1 MFVPIHRQL
10 MLLFLFSLPKS
21 VAYDVKVKSKAE
33 METMSTK
40 MTSTFS
46 DSQTFTKEMQ
56 QTMTTNNVESVSP
69 TTITADTSATP
80 TEAGTLG
87 GKDNAVS
94 NDDTTKPIPDEI
106 NVGVIVAAVLV
117 PLLVIAAVVGGF
129 VWYRTQKETKLEKHV
144 TEMVNPVHTGTMQKT
159 PVQQTEWH
167 LYEID
172 KNNQLSQEVQKVQ
185 EVEWHQYNIDENNQI
200 IQEVQTPQEPTFE
213 VYVDNQTGRR
223 YSVNNATQ
231 QSKW

>member
-1 MFVPIHRQL
+1 MITIE
-10 MLLFLFSLPKS
+10 LFLLVQSNASFSLSFALEYS
-21 VAYDVKVKSKAE
+21 VAYDVKVNSKEE
-33 METMSTK
+33 MKTMSKK

-87 GKDNAVS
+87 GKDNS
-94 NDDTTKPIPDEI
+94 INNDDTPKPTPDEI

-129 VWYRTQKETKLEKHV
+129 VWYRTQKETKLEKHE

-172 KNNQLSQEVQKVQ
+172 
-185 EVEWHQYNIDENNQI
+185 ENNQI
-200 IQEVQTPQEPTFE
+200 VQEVQAQ
-213 VYVDNQTGRR
+213 N
-223 YSVNNATQ
+223 
-231 QSKW
+231 

>member
-1 MFVPIHRQL
+1 MHPF
-10 MLLFLFSLPKS
+10 LFLFSLSNS

-46 DSQTFTKEMQ
+46 DSKTFTKEMQ
-56 QTMTTNNVESVSP
+56 KTMTTNNVESVSP
-69 TTITADTSATP
+69 TTITTDTSATP

-129 VWYRTQKETKLEKHV
+129 VWYRSNQKETKLEKHA
-144 TEMVNPVHTGTMQKT
+144 TEMVEQRHDDAMNNNPVHTGSTVQKT
-159 PVQQTEWH
+159 PSVELFERKGSMNSTNPLANH
-167 LYEID
+167 TD
-172 KNNQLSQEVQKVQ
+172 KMRELD
-185 EVEWHQYNIDENNQI
+185 I
-200 IQEVQTPQEPTFE
+200 
-213 VYVDNQTGRR
+213 
-223 YSVNNATQ
+223 
-231 QSKW
+231 

>member
-1 MFVPIHRQL
+1 MHPF
-10 MLLFLFSLPKS
+10 LFLFSLSNS

-46 DSQTFTKEMQ
+46 DSKTFTKEMQ
-56 QTMTTNNVESVSP
+56 KTMTTNDVESVSP
-69 TTITADTSATP
+69 NTITTDTSATP

-129 VWYRTQKETKLEKHV
+129 VWYRSKQKETKLEKHV
-144 TEMVNPVHTGTMQKT
+144 TEMAERRQHDAMNSNPMHTHANKKKRRSSSAFPGQEGTMQKT
-159 PVQQTEWH
+159 PVQYAEWH
-167 LYEID
+167 LYEIG
-172 KNNQLSQEVQKVQ
+172 
-185 EVEWHQYNIDENNQI
+185 ENNQI
-200 IQEVQTPQEPTFE
+200 IQEVQTTQEPTFE
-213 VYVDNQTGRR
+213 VHVDNQTGRR
-223 YSVNNATQ
+223 YSVDKATQ